1 MFPAS
6 KKPWLA
12 FNMSPETIATL
23 ARDAL
28 ENEVLKQTLDTLER
42 EAINASIYAKET
54 EDEIRRARLAEARAY
69 RTLREKLTFL
79 SKGTAN
85 FARGGSFA

>member
-1 MFPAS
+1 
-6 KKPWLA
+6 
-12 FNMSPETIATL
+12 MSPETKAAL

-28 ENEVLKQTLDTLER
+28 DNVVLGETLDTLER
-42 EAINASIYAKET
+42 EAIDASIYAKET

-69 RTLREKLTFL
+69 RTLREKLTSL

-85 FARGGSFA
+85 FTRGGSFA